1 MRPVRRPDGPEAT
14 PYQRWGGEA
23 FFVALVDRFYAE
35 VDTDPRLRH
44 MYPEDLTESKA
55 HLALFLGQYWGG
67 PSTYNEQ
74 RGAPRLRMRHVPFV
88 IGTAEADAWLG
99 HMTDAVLAAGM
110 TPADQAQMLD
120 YMKMAAKSLVNA
132 RT

>member
-1 MRPVRRPDGPEAT
+1 
-14 PYQRWGGEA
+14 
-23 FFVALVDRFYAE
+23 
-35 VDTDPRLRH
+35 
-44 MYPEDLTESKA
+44 
-55 HLALFLGQYWGG
+55 
-67 PSTYNEQ
+67 
-74 RGAPRLRMRHVPFV
+74 MRHVPFV